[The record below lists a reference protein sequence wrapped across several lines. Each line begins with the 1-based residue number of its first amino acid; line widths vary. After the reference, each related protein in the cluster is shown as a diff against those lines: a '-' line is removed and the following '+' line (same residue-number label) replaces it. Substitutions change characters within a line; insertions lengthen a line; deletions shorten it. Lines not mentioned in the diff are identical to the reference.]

1 MSSITAYCPT
11 CGSALDPVPEAVCQ
25 QCSAALYSVSPPQPR
40 LWGAGTAVLVW
51 IASVALTIGL
61 PIVFAVVYMIVRA
74 LQTGQPPNLHSLT
87 QDLAFVLITV
97 GSTIPAHLLI
107 LLICWLVVTSSGRRP
122 FLRTLGWEWYPQFK
136 WVHAVGLGFL
146 MFGLA
151 IVFQKLLP
159 HRETDFEKILRLGY
173 SVRVMI
179 AILAVVTAPLVEEV
193 VYRGVLYGGIE
204 RAHGKVAAVVA
215 VTFLFALVHAQQY
228 WGSVATLAAILS
240 LSLVLT
246 LLRAWTGKLL
256 PCVATHLVY
265 NAIQTAILLVA
276 PEEMLNTQ
284 PDRAALTLV
293 WQILGLGGISP

>member
-11 CGSALDPVPEAVCQ
+11 CGSALDPVPDAVCQ
-25 QCSAALYSVSPPQPR
+25 QCSAASYSVSAPQPR
-40 LWGAGTAVLVW
+40 LWGAGTGLLVW
-51 IASVALTIGL
+51 IASVALTIGM
-61 PIVFAVVYMIVRA
+61 PVVFAAFYLIVRA
-74 LQTGQPPNLHSLT
+74 LQTGQPTSLRALP
-87 QDLAFVLITV
+87 QDLGFILVTV
-97 GSTIPAHLLI
+97 GSTLPAHLLI
-107 LLICWLVVTSSGRRP
+107 LWICWFVVTSRGRRP

-136 WVHAVGLGFL
+136 WVHAVGLAFL
-146 MFGLA
+146 MFGLM

-204 RAHGKVAAVVA
+204 RAHGKVAAIVA
-215 VTFLFALVHAQQY
+215 VTFLFAVVHAQQY
-228 WGSVATLAAILS
+228 WGSVASLAAILS

-265 NAIQTAILLVA
+265 NAIQAAILLMA
-276 PEEMLNTQ
+276 PEEMISTQ
-284 PDRAALTLV
+284 PDQAALTLV